1 MIWLNEEDVVTKDFN
16 FKVEIGFFSLRH
28 FKNAILEHNVLNGR
42 KVGFIKNDAKR
53 CRVVCKHKKNITT

>member
-16 FKVEIGFFSLRH
+16 FKVEIEFFSLRH

-42 KVGFIKNDAKR
+42 KVGFIKKTMQKGVGWFVSTR
-53 CRVVCKHKKNITT
+53 RI